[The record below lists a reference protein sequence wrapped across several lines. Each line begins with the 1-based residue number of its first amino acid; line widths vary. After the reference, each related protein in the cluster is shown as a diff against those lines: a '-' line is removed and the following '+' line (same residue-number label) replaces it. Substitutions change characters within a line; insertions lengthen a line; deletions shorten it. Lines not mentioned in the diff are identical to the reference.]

1 MGLVQEFKDFAV
13 KGNAIDMAVGI
24 IIGTAFGKIVSS
36 LVNNVIMPPLA
47 LAIAGVNISGLELI
61 LQPGTDGDTAV
72 TIKYGLFLQSVIDFL
87 VIAGVIFAVIKTVNA
102 LARKEQEQKETAPSE
117 PPRQEKLL
125 EEIRDLLGSS
135 KF

>member
-1 MGLVQEFKDFAV
+1 MVQEFKDFAV

-61 LQPGTDGDTAV
+61 LQPGTGGDTSV

-87 VIAGVIFAVIKTVNA
+87 VIAGVIFAVIKAVNA

-135 KF
+135 KS